1 MGTNCASH
9 VANIFL
15 HVYEKTFISQLIEE
29 DNNEHISTFGT
40 IFRYQGDLISFGEHI
55 MANNNLITN
64 IYPKEMIIK
73 NTNVS
78 TNHATYLDL
87 DISVIDNNY
96 YFKSY
101 DKRCSFNFPI
111 IKYPNLRGNIPINAA
126 YGVFTLQFNRFCTIN
141 LYVADFKADVRLL
154 IYKLLKQGFLKNG
167 LVNNYKQ
174 FARQYIIIWVHFG
187 IDIANHNFISSIFK
201 NIA

>member
-1 MGTNCASH
+1 
-9 VANIFL
+9 
-15 HVYEKTFISQLIEE
+15 
-29 DNNEHISTFGT
+29 
-40 IFRYQGDLISFGEHI
+40 
-55 MANNNLITN
+55 
-64 IYPKEMIIK
+64 MIIK
-73 NTNVS
+73 NTNAL

-101 DKRCSFNFPI
+101 DKKFSFNFPI

-126 YGVFTLQFNRFCTIN
+126 YGVFTSQLIRFCTIN

-154 IYKLLKQGFLKNG
+154 IYKLLKQGFLKNR

-174 FARQYIIIWVHFG
+174 FPS
-187 IDIANHNFISSIFK
+187 NISSFGHILE
-201 NIA
+201 